1 VVGVLVV
8 IKRGRLGFDVEIV
21 GTHERYEPSEVVVDG
36 KRLKE
41 AVGEGTIIWLE
52 AVEVVARGEEGE
64 VVITTGRQR
73 S

>member
-1 VVGVLVV
+1 MVVN
-8 IKRGRLGFDVEIV
+8 
-21 GTHERYEPSEVVVDG
+21 G

-41 AVGEGTIIWLE
+41 TVGEGTIIWLE
-52 AVEVVARGEEGE
+52 AVEVVVHGEEGE